1 MGSISTSSFRPHIMH
16 YNTPTRPIDARRVS
30 PLPHADAA
38 FAQVQLGLLHRL
50 RQGKRMIKFSSG
62 KVGGGVTRTSEQ
74 ALKSLSDRCRDR
86 PRPVFGQPT
95 TAFSR
100 VRHEFFMPT

>member
-1 MGSISTSSFRPHIMH
+1 M
-16 YNTPTRPIDARRVS
+16 
-30 PLPHADAA
+30 
-38 FAQVQLGLLHRL
+38 
-50 RQGKRMIKFSSG
+50 
-62 KVGGGVTRTSEQ
+62 TRTSEQ